1 MLQTASAFK
10 QKVLDVKTI
19 ESISGVI
26 PNDVVRKI
34 DKVLSQNADGGF
46 GEVQQL
52 SQDLILDGFDVQQL
66 DISGRPRLFDVDDSL
81 VQQLKLRA
89 RPEVLNP
96 RRSGHE

>member
-10 QKVLDVKTI
+10 QKVLDVKVI

-34 DKVLSQNADGGF
+34 DKVLTHNADGGF

-52 SQDLILDGFDVQQL
+52 SQDLILDGFDV
-66 DISGRPRLFDVDDSL
+66 
-81 VQQLKLRA
+81 
-89 RPEVLNP
+89 
-96 RRSGHE
+96 